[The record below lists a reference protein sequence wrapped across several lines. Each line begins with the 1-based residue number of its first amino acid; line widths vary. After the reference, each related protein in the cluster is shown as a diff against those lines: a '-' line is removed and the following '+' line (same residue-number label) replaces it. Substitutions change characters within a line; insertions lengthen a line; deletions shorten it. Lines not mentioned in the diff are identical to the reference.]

1 MILKFYLAN
10 ENFKR
15 EKKRK
20 KEEENIMV

>member
-15 EKKRK
+15 EKRRK